1 MGKMSSCENV
11 YFDNGPYDKLLS
23 YLMGLDRSQ
32 LEEFKL
38 CLQAPELLLEN
49 FQKIPWANLKA
60 SDPINLLSLLSEY
73 FSERQIWEVTLS
85 IFENMN
91 LTPLCVEVRARLNGE
106 WVHGREGG
114 TDGRTD
120 GRMDGREGQTSMCL
134 VLMGTR
140 RLLLDF
146 YGGLPNS

>member
-1 MGKMSSCENV
+1 MGKMSSSENV
-11 YFDNGPYDKLLS
+11 CFDSGSYNKLLS
-23 YLMGLDRSQ
+23 YLVGLDQSQ

-60 SDPINLLSLLSEY
+60 SDPINLLRLLSEY

-91 LTPLCVEVRARLNGE
+91 LTSLCVEVRARLNGE
-106 WVHGREGG
+106 WVHGR
-114 TDGRTD
+114 DGRTD
-120 GRMDGREGQTSMCL
+120 RWMGGRDRRASAWCSWEQGDCCWIF
-134 VLMGTR
+134 MGA
-140 RLLLDF
+140 
-146 YGGLPNS
+146 YPIPSYP